1 MTAVARIIIDDV
13 VINVTATRKGIPLY
27 VVGAV
32 AFMALDRA
40 VRGCVRA

>member
-1 MTAVARIIIDDV
+1 MNAVARIIIDDI
-13 VINVTATRKGIPLY
+13 VITLTTTRKGIPLY